1 MPIGIALST
10 DVQVLDRGA
19 QCGGHEDWRQR
30 TLVQV
35 NNEHHSCHQKVLRSC
50 HYWSI
55 RSIIVIYQCSMFYCS
70 GKNSWSYRLL
80 PFPKVGRRPLSG
92 GSTFQV
98 AAKPA
103 WSPNVSEHIKY
114 SQGYLQQHLPWF
126 KSIYT
131 YLQCNLIPVI
141 QDKLNVIFTMKNIEY
156 LYICVYT
163 TKNINY
169 LLYIL
174 CTRSLGALRAPTSRF
189 GPFGPA

>member
-1 MPIGIALST
+1 MWRPRGLEAEKTGAGEQCLLKILMPPKSPKILIG
-10 DVQVLDRGA
+10 
-19 QCGGHEDWRQR
+19 
-30 TLVQV
+30 
-35 NNEHHSCHQKVLRSC
+35 
-50 HYWSI
+50 
-55 RSIIVIYQCSMFYCS
+55 QCSMFYCS
-70 GKNSWSYRLL
+70 GKSSWNCHLL
-80 PFPKVGRRPLSG
+80 PLPKVGRRPLSG

-126 KSIYT
+126 KNIYT

-163 TKNINY
+163 TKNIDY
-169 LLYIL
+169 LLYML
-174 CTRSLGALRAPTSRF
+174 CIF
-189 GPFGPA
+189 CPFGFV